1 MAQQYANRY
10 WKRWIQ
16 EYLPEIT
23 RSKWFKFVTP
33 LKEGDLVVIVEP
45 GYMRNCWKRDHIE
58 NVVMA
63 KDGQTRSA
71 IVRISSGYL
80 KRPTSKLAK
89 LYELNEVPLSAS
101 TSSMHLEG
109 RMLENVEH
117 ERSQLNVNWPN

>member
-1 MAQQYANRY
+1 
-10 WKRWIQ
+10 
-16 EYLPEIT
+16 
-23 RSKWFKFVTP
+23 
-33 LKEGDLVVIVEP
+33 
-45 GYMRNCWKRDHIE
+45 MRNCWKRGRIE
-58 NVVMA
+58 SVVMA